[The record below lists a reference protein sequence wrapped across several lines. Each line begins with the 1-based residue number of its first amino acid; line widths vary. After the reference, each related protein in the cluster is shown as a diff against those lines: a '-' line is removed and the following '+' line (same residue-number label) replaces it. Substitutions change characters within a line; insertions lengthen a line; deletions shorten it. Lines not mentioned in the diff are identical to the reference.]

1 MGRASTDGM
10 ATDAHVRDKEGP
22 TDRSSMRALT
32 GPVLA
37 VQGKKGTDVDLV
49 KAVKRYVAKN
59 YSESEAVACEED
71 LQAVQRLRES
81 VVRGKEGNE
90 KARKD
95 LEKCVL
101 GDVDVPG
108 TQGRGRQTS

>member
-1 MGRASTDGM
+1 MDFGRAPIDGM
-10 ATDAHVRDKEGP
+10 DGP

-37 VQGKKGTDVDLV
+37 VQGKKGTDVDLA

-59 YSESEAVACEED
+59 YSESEAAACEED

-90 KARKD
+90 KARKE

-101 GDVDVPG
+101 GDVDVRK
-108 TQGRGRQTS
+108 TQGEARQTC